1 MAKVYF
7 GSVAVTK
14 PSAPSTLPG
23 KLQRILRKCNLPKL
37 CSGDWVPVKMH
48 LGGGLGYSTVHPL
61 LVRMVTEAVRDAG
74 GKPIVVDGISKRL
87 PKRISTATR
96 RRRSAVRS
104 LLPAACSTP
113 MWSKRMPGT

>member
-23 KLQRILRKCNLPKL
+23 NLPKL

-74 GKPIVVDGISKRL
+74 GKPKFSG
-87 PKRISTATR
+87 
-96 RRRSAVRS
+96 
-104 LLPAACSTP
+104 
-113 MWSKRMPGT
+113 

>member
-1 MAKVYF
+1 MAIVYF

-74 GKPIVVDGISKRL
+74 GKPKFSG
-87 PKRISTATR
+87 
-96 RRRSAVRS
+96 
-104 LLPAACSTP
+104 
-113 MWSKRMPGT
+113 

>member
-37 CSGDWVPVKMH
+37 CSGDWVPVKCT
-48 LGGGLGYSTVHPL
+48 S
-61 LVRMVTEAVRDAG
+61 EADSAIR
-74 GKPIVVDGISKRL
+74 PC
-87 PKRISTATR
+87 TR
-96 RRRSAVRS
+96 F
-104 LLPAACSTP
+104 
-113 MWSKRMPGT
+113 WSGW